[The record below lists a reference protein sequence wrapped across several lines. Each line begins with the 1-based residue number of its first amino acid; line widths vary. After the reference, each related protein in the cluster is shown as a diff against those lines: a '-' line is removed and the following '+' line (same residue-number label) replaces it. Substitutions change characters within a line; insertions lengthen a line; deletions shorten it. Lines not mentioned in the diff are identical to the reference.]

1 MASIAAPL
9 ISGIAGSVAAGATG
23 WVGAL
28 AEVAKP
34 LIELIPNEKDKLAAQ
49 AHIADAQLNLSLAQI
64 DQQNKIIAAAS
75 TNIGNDPHMSWVRA
89 FFCFSMSLVYVW
101 NYALCRVVGHTAM
114 DFPNQLHWMFAALML
129 GLIGIPSVL
138 DTFKSIMSLPGESQ
152 ASVLGVRVG
161 NKS

>member
-1 MASIAAPL
+1 MATIAAPL
-9 ISGIAGSVAAGATG
+9 VEGLVGSAVSGATG
-23 WVGAL
+23 WVRSIADI
-28 AEVAKP
+28 AKP

-49 AHIADAQLNLSLAQI
+49 AHIADTQLTLSLAQI
-64 DQQNKIIAAAS
+64 DSQNKLIQAAS

-101 NYALCRVVGHTAM
+101 NYGLCSLAGKHGM
-114 DFPNQLHWMFAALML
+114 EFPNQLHWMFAALML
-129 GLIGIPSVL
+129 GLIGIPAVL

-152 ASVLGVRVG
+152 ASVLGMRVG